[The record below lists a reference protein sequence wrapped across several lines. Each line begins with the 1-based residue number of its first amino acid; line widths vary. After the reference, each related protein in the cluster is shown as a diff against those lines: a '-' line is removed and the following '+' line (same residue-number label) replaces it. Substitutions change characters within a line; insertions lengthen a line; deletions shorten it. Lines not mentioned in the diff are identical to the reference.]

1 MLWSAPWPHFG
12 NIELREMSV
21 TIKSASAY
29 LVVHSNPNPNP
40 NRQHQQDEVSEGL
53 EFAYL
58 LLMGKSQ
65 APL

>member
-1 MLWSAPWPHFG
+1 MLWSALWPLFG

-21 TIKSASAY
+21 TIKSASDY
-29 LVVHSNPNPNP
+29 LVVHSNPKPNP
-40 NRQHQQDEVSEGL
+40 KSQHQQDEVSEGL

-58 LLMGKSQ
+58 LLKGKSQ